1 MLIRGEIMYKKMLDL
16 IESYN
21 TIIIHRHYNP
31 DADAYGSQMGLK
43 RIIQMNYP
51 EKKVYA
57 VGDVNNYSFLGE
69 VDVISND
76 VYNRALAIVVDVA
89 VKRLVAD
96 QRFELADH
104 VLVIDHHL
112 NSSDIA
118 DTEINDNEAIACA
131 QIIAD
136 FAQTMNLRLDTLA
149 AERLLTGILTDSGR
163 FLYPKTSAKTLRVAA
178 DLIDLGV
185 NINRIYD
192 KLYTE
197 SINSKKLKGYFINNF
212 SITDHKVAYMKN
224 DLSVSE
230 KFGVT
235 TFTVSRAMVN
245 QMAGIEGVEIWANF
259 TENEEKEILC
269 ELRSKQKSI
278 VHIARKYGGGGHAL
292 ACGCT
297 LQSFDEVDSVL
308 ADLDKYIESGEV
320 VEPK

>member
-1 MLIRGEIMYKKMLDL
+1 MYNKILNL
-16 IESYN
+16 IESYD

-43 RIIQMNYP
+43 RIIKMNYP

-76 VYNRALAIVVDVA
+76 VFVGALAIVVDVS
-89 VKRLVAD
+89 VKRLVSD

-112 NSSDIA
+112 NPSDIA
-118 DTEINDNEAIACA
+118 DTEINDSDSIACA

-136 FAQTMNLRLDTLA
+136 FAYAMNLRLDKLA

-163 FLYPKTSAKTLRVAA
+163 FLYPKTSSATLRVAA

-185 NINRIYD
+185 DINKIYE

-212 SITDHKVAYMKN
+212 RVTGHNVAYMKN
-224 DLSVSE
+224 DLSVKD

-245 QMAGIEGVEIWANF
+245 QMSGIEGVEIWANF
-259 TENEEKEILC
+259 TENEDKEILC
-269 ELRSKQKSI
+269 ELRSKRKPI
-278 VHIARKYGGGGHAL
+278 VHIAKKYGGGGHAL

-297 LQSFDEVDSVL
+297 LQSFDEVDEL
-308 ADLDKYIESGEV
+308 IADLDQYIESGEV
-320 VEPK
+320 VEPS